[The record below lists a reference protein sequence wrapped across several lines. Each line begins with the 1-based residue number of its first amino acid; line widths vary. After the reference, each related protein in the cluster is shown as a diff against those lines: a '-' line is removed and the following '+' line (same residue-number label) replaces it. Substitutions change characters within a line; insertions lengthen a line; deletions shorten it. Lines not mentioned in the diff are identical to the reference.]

1 MAQHPSFSEN
11 EVKAQI
17 KAAFQE
23 HRYEV
28 DKEKKDDATGEE
40 TIAAIR
46 DLFQPMY
53 RKYLNVFV
61 LERDPSL
68 TDTIFKAIDAGNTH
82 CVSSSHLI
90 TKVDLY
96 SS

>member
-1 MAQHPSFSEN
+1 MAQDLSFSEN
-11 EVKAQI
+11 DVKVQI

-23 HRYEV
+23 HRSET
-28 DKEKKDDATGEE
+28 DEEKKDDAMEGE

-46 DLFQPMY
+46 ELFQPAY

-68 TDTIFKAIDAGNTH
+68 TDTIFKAIDAGNSY
-82 CVSSSHLI
+82 CISSSHPI
-90 TKVDLY
+90 
-96 SS
+96 